1 VWQTVASYVMVR
13 YVALIKLKAGV
24 SQEKVDEWIAAT
36 ERLSIQGMRSLKF
49 YRDLGLREGNKDYAV
64 VADFD
69 DEDGYRRYDTDF
81 EHARIRQELAV
92 HLIETIDCCQFR
104 V

>member
-1 VWQTVASYVMVR
+1 MIR

-24 SQEKVDEWIAAT
+24 EATKVEEWITAT
-36 ERLSIQGMRSLKF
+36 EGLKIEGLRSLKF
-49 YRDLGLREGNKDYAV
+49 HKDLGLREGNKDLAV

-69 DEDGYRRYDTDF
+69 DEEGYRRYDTHPD
-81 EHARIRQELAV
+81 HDRIRRELAV
-92 HLIETIDCCQFR
+92 HLIDTIDRCQFR